1 MCASVHVG
9 DVDDAHVGV
18 DEHRQLAVDVV
29 DDQLAVARRAP
40 RPLHRGRADRHHLHA
55 RSRCAAAN
63 AACSPEMLGAVVD
76 REVGAAVDRVLVAD
90 RALDL
95 PHRRA
100 RGRVDDPLHARP
112 RRGLHDELG
121 ADRVDLQQQLRVR
134 RAVRV
139 EPRAVEDEVA
149 ALHPAGERVLVE
161 HVAADDLEPARG
173 DLLRARVRAR
183 EPDEVVAA
191 LVQPCGERAA
201 DEPAGARDEGAAHS
215 QECSRCSRT
224 RSMTSE
230 RCSAPSGRI
239 GGPKLIS
246 TGWRLKPGWNFGQ

>member
-1 MCASVHVG
+1 MWASVRVG
-9 DVDDAHVGV
+9 DVDDADVGV
-18 DEHRQLAVDVV
+18 DEHGQLAVDVV
-29 DDQLAVARRAP
+29 DDQLAVAGRAP
-40 RPLHRGRADRHHLHA
+40 RALDRGRVDRDDLHA
-55 RSRCAAAN
+55 GAVRGGKRRLLALV
-63 AACSPEMLGAVVD
+63 LGAVVD
-76 REVGAAVDRVLVAD
+76 REVGAAVDGVLVAD

-95 PHRRA
+95 PHRGA
-100 RGRVDDPLHARP
+100 RRRVDHTLHPRP
-112 RRGLHDELG
+112 GRGLYDELG

-139 EPRAVEDEVA
+139 EPCAVEDEVA
-149 ALHPAGERVLVE
+149 ALHPPSQRVLVE
-161 HVAADDLEPARG
+161 HVAADHLEPARG

-215 QECSRCSRT
+215 QDCSRCSRT

-230 RCSAPSGRI
+230 RCSSPCGRI